1 MKKYTHILPHTML
14 LIGGRIAL
22 LLSVAVIP
30 ILWIIAL
37 SDFSNMPIEEIIV
50 SLILLILISG
60 LLCICVAYMI
70 HFLWHQVF
78 GEILI
83 TQEEVIY
90 FGLFIPTIRIKFD
103 NIRFIDIRTFDKGN
117 VKYSDIKNN
126 VDFYK
131 FILISENPL
140 PQNRIDKII
149 PSKKNK
155 LIKYAVSEKLCYALV
170 DKLPEMPSRVV
181 DFQLL
186 MYKKAERNKK

>member
-22 LLSVAVIP
+22 LLSVTVIP

-50 SLILLILISG
+50 SLILLILISV
-60 LLCICVAYMI
+60 LLCICVGYMI
-70 HFLWHQVF
+70 RFLWHQVF

-90 FGLFIPTIRIKFD
+90 FGLFIPMIRIKFD
-103 NIRFIDIRTFDKGN
+103 NIHFVDIRTFDKGN

-140 PQNRIDKII
+140 PQKRIDKII

-170 DKLPEMPSRVV
+170 DKLPETPSRVV